1 MVRIRPSL
9 AGGAQAAVALLAILL
24 YSVLLYYCKVARKPP
39 KHRWSCIS
47 AVGQPLVELMV
58 TEHENDKGEKA
69 EKTVVIHLY
78 KFRSTT
84 KGAIDAFVEESYK
97 WYIGELKKQEDNSRY
112 LYEMQLNGKAE
123 GGGDEGSAS
132 RVFKRYRLADPN
144 PNHSHDPT
152 PSPQPHPNPNPNP
165 NSNLTPNP
173 TL

>member
-9 AGGAQAAVALLAILL
+9 AGGAQAAEALLAILL

-97 WYIGELKKQEDNSRY
+97 W
-112 LYEMQLNGKAE
+112 
-123 GGGDEGSAS
+123 
-132 RVFKRYRLADPN
+132 
-144 PNHSHDPT
+144 
-152 PSPQPHPNPNPNP
+152 
-165 NSNLTPNP
+165 
-173 TL
+173 